1 MDREKMVTDVLR
13 LRGGGDTNPDRGMDT
28 SGAMAT
34 GESSSAKRGPPSPL
48 GATTA
53 KKKTV
58 PTTSSKGALRTLNE
72 HIGWIEQTVIQERAK
87 KLTVAAAEGFLE
99 HATAIRNIYSDL
111 CVENSRLQGITQFSA
126 SEMSGYLTNF
136 TNSLSAKN
144 AEIETLKREN
154 KELRDKLENS
164 KNSMDCVYTPT
175 PQVVTE
181 KKTESY
187 AQKAKA
193 KAKSNKNSTKDM
205 LTKCRKAKS
214 GTRFVTEVP
223 EGGSLADIKS
233 NLWSTVKNKIRN
245 PRAKTMIQGNKM
257 IIIPD
262 DNNTFEMLKEVP
274 NLKAVGPRVPRI
286 VIYDVDSDISEGE
299 IAEGLLLQ
307 NPELGLVQEDIDAMC
322 VRHKLGPKGGN
333 TTHWVIETPASIL
346 PKLENKSVFL
356 GMTRCRVKIYKGTVQ
371 CYNCQRFGHTA
382 PRCEQPKPACRYCA
396 GEHDSRECTNKGN
409 IKCAN
414 CNKDHMSTSSSCQA
428 RSRAVQTLLRRTDF
442 IGNQ

>member
-13 LRGGGDTNPDRGMDT
+13 LRGGGDTNPDRSKDA
-28 SGAMAT
+28 SGAMDI
-34 GESSSAKRGPPSPL
+34 GESSSTKRGPPSPL
-48 GATTA
+48 GATAA
-53 KKKTV
+53 KIVKTV
-58 PTTSSKGALRTLNE
+58 PSMGSKGALRALNE
-72 HIGWIEQTVIQERAK
+72 HLGWIEHTAIQERAK

-99 HATAIRNIYSDL
+99 RVTTIRNIYSNL

-126 SEMSGYLTNF
+126 SEMSGYLANF
-136 TNSLSAKN
+136 TSSLSAKN

-154 KELRDKLENS
+154 RELRDKFENS
-164 KNSMDCVYTPT
+164 KGCAPT
-175 PQVVTE
+175 PAPPAATE
-181 KKTESY
+181 NKTVSY
-187 AQKAKA
+187 AQIAKV
-193 KAKSNKNSTKDM
+193 KAKSNKKNTKDM

-223 EGGSLADIKS
+223 EGGSMADLKS
-233 NLWSTVKNKIRN
+233 NLWCTVKNKIRN
-245 PRAKTMIQGNKM
+245 PRSKTIIQGNKM

-262 DNNTFEMLKEVP
+262 DNNTFEVLKEVP
-274 NLKAVGPRVPRI
+274 NLKAVGPRMPRI
-286 VIYDVDSDISEGE
+286 VIYDVDSDISEGD
-299 IAEGLLLQ
+299 IADGLLQQ
-307 NPELGLVQEDIDAMC
+307 NPELGITRDDIDAMS

-333 TTHWVIETPASIL
+333 TTHWVIETPASVL

-371 CYNCQRFGHTA
+371 CYNCQRFGHIA

-414 CNKDHMSTSSSCQA
+414 CNKGHMSTSSSCQA

-442 IGNQ
+442 GK